1 MKSGVFNMIFA
12 IAGVLLIA
20 GCSNVEKPEKHLFIL
35 SGQSNMTGKLQQGF
49 TKTVEQAFGQEN
61 ITVVKSMKSGRGI
74 RFWVKGYQY
83 ADGRNLT
90 GKKDASNG
98 QEYPNLLKA
107 SKDALLQQKYD
118 TVTFIW
124 MQGESDANSQ
134 HGLSKVYGVN
144 FEKLYRLL
152 KKDLDLEKMNF
163 VIGRISNYGLLKT
176 VKNYSPERAVRWH
189 EVREAQVKVAEKLKD
204 GAWIN
209 TDDLIDE
216 TNLHYLGDKSQIL
229 GERFARKAIDLLIE
243 NYGNEILNLNFTK
256 DKGEKFQ

>member
-1 MKSGVFNMIFA
+1 MKSGVLHIIFA
-12 IAGVLLIA
+12 IAGILLTA
-20 GCSNVEKPEKHLFIL
+20 GCSSVEKPEKHLFIL
-35 SGQSNMTGKLQQGF
+35 SGQSNMTGKLQHGF

-74 RFWVKGYQY
+74 RFWVKDYQY
-83 ADGRNLT
+83 AKDRNLT
-90 GKKDASNG
+90 AKKNASNG
-98 QEYPNLLKA
+98 EEYPNLLKA
-107 SKDALLQQKYD
+107 SKEALLQQEYD

-124 MQGESDANSQ
+124 MQGESDAQSQ

-144 FEKLYRLL
+144 FEKLYNLL

-176 VKNYSPERAVRWH
+176 VKNYSQERAVRWQ
-189 EVREAQVKVAEKLKD
+189 EVRNAQVEVAEKHKD

-216 TNLHYLGDKSQIL
+216 TDLHYLGDKPQIL
-229 GERFARKAIDLLIE
+229 GKRFARKAIDLLI
-243 NYGNEILNLNFTK
+243 NQHGNEILNVSFNR